1 MTRGEKGMG
10 FRNVKDRMKG
20 RKVGKEQL
28 LPVCIALFLAA
39 IGLSVAMTLGLQA
52 CSAGLRGMIGG
63 AA

>member
-1 MTRGEKGMG
+1 MG
-10 FRNVKDRMKG
+10 FRNVKDRLKG

-39 IGLSVAMTLGLQA
+39 IGLSVTMTLGLQA